1 MTSVPNRLQ
10 LLNGNNLLIF
20 FLLFASI
27 SSCASKKI
35 TSTKNMEIIEVGDKI
50 KKKDKDKK
58 VDVVEIVTKPV
69 ILTEDSVNQ
78 KPVIF
83 DLDNENTNTGNQNN
97 TSTKNSTNTQK
108 SSYNVAVILPF
119 FLDQIPLGMYVDDST
134 KQLSADSKN
143 AMEFY
148 LGCQMAREKFESESL
163 EANVYFLDD
172 KNDSLTTASLFHS
185 KPFPNVDYIIGPVG
199 FKNLKIVADYAK
211 NNQIPMISP
220 FANSMYIKDNPYYFN
235 ANASLKSQ
243 YSFILEDIKR
253 QFPNKT
259 VEVIYDGQDSTSENI
274 NILKDI
280 ASKYYGY
287 AGIKYTSL
295 RAWDD
300 AAKQLAQ
307 PDTLS
312 ERVILIYSS
321 KDTYV
326 KSIIVKLKALKNH
339 LQVFTSACA
348 KNPKALTDLKTPH
361 MVYTVYP
368 YSNSN
373 PNFSVFD
380 MKYEEKYKK
389 KSTEI
394 ANQGYDLMLHL
405 LNTLDKKQTLQ
416 DNTYNYTIDFDNT
429 QSKFQF
435 KPVLNKNGDID
446 YYDNT
451 FMYLYKYA
459 NGTFV
464 IATP

>member
-35 TSTKNMEIIEVGDKI
+35 SSTKNMEIIEVGDKTR
-50 KKKDKDKK
+50 KKDKDKK
-58 VDVVEIVTKPV
+58 VDVVNIDTKPV
-69 ILTEDSVNQ
+69 LIAEDSTVK
-78 KPVIF
+78 KPVVF
-83 DLDNENTNTGNQNN
+83 DLDNENQTPANQNN
-97 TSTKNSTNTQK
+97 TSTNNTINTQK
-108 SSYNVAVILPF
+108 ASYNVAVILPF
-119 FLDQIPLGMYVDDST
+119 YLDQIPLGMYVDDST
-134 KQLSADSKN
+134 KQLSVDSKN

-148 LGCQMAREKFESESL
+148 LGCQMARETFESEKL

-172 KNDSLTTASLFHS
+172 KNDSLSTTLLFNS
-185 KPFPNVDYIIGPVG
+185 KPFPHVDYMIGPVG
-199 FKNLKIVADYAK
+199 FKNLKIVSDYAK
-211 NNQIPMISP
+211 KNQIPMISP

-235 ANASLKSQ
+235 ANASIKNQ

-259 VEVIYDGQDSTSENI
+259 VEVIYDGQDSTAENI

-280 ASKYYGY
+280 SAKYYGY
-287 AGIKYTSL
+287 NGLKYTSL

-300 AAKQLAQ
+300 AAKQLTQ
-307 PDTLS
+307 LDTTS
-312 ERVILIYSS
+312 ERIILIYSS
-321 KDTYV
+321 KDSYV
-326 KSIIVKLKALKNH
+326 KSLIVKLKSIKNH
-339 LQVFTSACA
+339 LQIFTSSCA

-361 MVYTVYP
+361 SIYTVYP
-368 YSNSN
+368 YSTNS
-373 PNFSVFD
+373 PNYNVFA

-389 KSTEI
+389 KPSEI

-405 LNTLDKKQTLQ
+405 FNTLDKKQTLQ

-429 QSKFQF
+429 QTKFQF
-435 KPVLNKNGDID
+435 KPVLNKNGDVD
-446 YYDNT
+446 YFDNT
-451 FMYLYKYA
+451 FMYLYKYV
-459 NGTFV
+459 NGIFV